1 MRNERP
7 TARQTPT
14 VSAGAEIAIRV
25 ARGAEAD
32 RAAEAFLRMPPT
44 AGESPGAAGLVQAN
58 PRNQIVALR
67 GGRIVGSC
75 VWVPGA
81 GRCATVL
88 APRLTEWDEE
98 VASRLIRGAV
108 QASAEAG
115 ARFIQAVAEPEGRSP
130 LARAI
135 ARAGME
141 RLAVLAYLRR
151 KVTAADARPV
161 VESTSHYRARTAG
174 PEGIVWKRWTP
185 WRRRKFAR
193 TIARTYEGS
202 LDCPAMAGLRTAQDA
217 LATHRATG
225 VFRAGAWHLALEGGA
240 GHPGTATSRAV
251 AGGTLAGRACRGS
264 TASRI
269 RAREAVGVVL
279 VSEVEGR
286 GDLVYLGVVPEA
298 RGRGVG
304 RALLGQAIRDTARMG
319 LVALAVAVDTQNGP
333 AWRLYAGAGFKEV
346 RRRLVF
352 FVPKERLESPGFAA
366 GL

>member
-1 MRNERP
+1 MSVETIEVRP
-7 TARQTPT
+7 ATA
-14 VSAGAEIAIRV
+14 S
-25 ARGAEAD
+25 EAA
-32 RAAEAFLRMPPT
+32 RAAEAFLRMPAIP
-44 AGESPGAAGLVQAN
+44 ARRDESPGAAGLVQAN
-58 PRNQIVALR
+58 PEKQVIALR
-67 GGRIVGSC
+67 GECIVGSC

-81 GRCATVL
+81 GRCATVV
-88 APRLTEWDEE
+88 APRLAEWDEE

-108 QASAEAG
+108 RAAAEAG
-115 ARFIQAVAEPEGRSP
+115 ARFIQAVAEPEGRSA
-130 LARAI
+130 LAHAI

-151 KVTAADARPV
+151 AVTAADAR
-161 VESTSHYRARTAG
+161 TAG
-174 PEGIVWKRWTP
+174 PKGIVWKRWTA

-217 LATHRATG
+217 LETHRATG

-240 GHPGTATSRAV
+240 GHGT
-251 AGGTLAGRACRGS
+251 
-264 TASRI
+264 SRI

-279 VSEVEGR
+279 ASEVEGH

-319 LVALAVAVDTQNGP
+319 LPALAVAVDTQNAP
-333 AWRLYAGAGFKEV
+333 AWRLYARAGFKEV

-352 FVPKERLESPGFAA
+352 FVPKERLAA
-366 GL
+366 LGGAPDDNAPRKRGG

>member
-1 MRNERP
+1 V
-7 TARQTPT
+7 T
-14 VSAGAEIAIRV
+14 
-25 ARGAEAD
+25 EAA
-32 RAAEAFLRMPPT
+32 RAAEAFLRMPAT
-44 AGESPGAAGLVQAN
+44 AGESLSTGESPWRPGAAGLVQAN
-58 PRNQIVALR
+58 PEKQVLAIR

-81 GRCATVL
+81 GRCATVV
-88 APRLTEWDEE
+88 APRLAEWDEE

-108 QASAEAG
+108 RASAEDG

-151 KVTAADARPV
+151 KVTEAD
-161 VESTSHYRARTAG
+161 ARTAG
-174 PEGIVWKRWTP
+174 PKGIVWKRWTP

-225 VFRAGAWHLALEGGA
+225 VFRAGAWHLALEGG
-240 GHPGTATSRAV
+240 
-251 AGGTLAGRACRGS
+251 
-264 TASRI
+264 
-269 RAREAVGVVL
+269 EAVGAVL

-298 RGRGVG
+298 RGRGIG
-304 RALLGQAIRDTARMG
+304 GALVAQAIRDTARMG
-319 LVALAVAVDTQNGP
+319 LPALAVAVDTENGP
-333 AWRLYAGAGFKEV
+333 AWRLYEHMGFREI

-352 FVPKERLESPGFAA
+352 FVPKERFSIADCGMRNAD
-366 GL
+366 

>member
-1 MRNERP
+1 VAN
-7 TARQTPT
+7 A
-14 VSAGAEIAIRV
+14 AAEIQIRV
-25 ARGAEAD
+25 ARGADAA

-44 AGESPGAAGLVQAN
+44 AGESPGAAGFVQAN
-58 PRNQIVALR
+58 PEKQVLAIR

-81 GRCATVL
+81 GRCATVV
-88 APRLTEWDEE
+88 APRLAEWDEE

-108 QASAEAG
+108 RASAEAG
-115 ARFIQAVAEPEGRSP
+115 ARFIQAATEPEGRSP

-151 KVTAADARPV
+151 KVTEAD
-161 VESTSHYRARTAG
+161 ARTAG
-174 PEGIVWKRWTP
+174 PKGIVWKRWTP

-217 LATHRATG
+217 LETHRATG
-225 VFRAGAWHLALEGGA
+225 VFRAGAWHLAIEGG
-240 GHPGTATSRAV
+240 
-251 AGGTLAGRACRGS
+251 
-264 TASRI
+264 
-269 RAREAVGVVL
+269 EAVGVVL

-298 RGRGVG
+298 RGRGIG
-304 RALLGQAIRDTARMG
+304 RALAAQAIRDTARMG
-319 LVALAVAVDTQNGP
+319 LPVLAVAVDTQNGP
-333 AWRLYAGAGFKEV
+333 AWRLYARAGFKEV
-346 RRRLVF
+346 RRRMVF
-352 FVPKERLESPGFAA
+352 FVPKERFSIADCGMRNAD
-366 GL
+366 

>member
-1 MRNERP
+1 
-7 TARQTPT
+7 
-14 VSAGAEIAIRV
+14 VSAGEEIAIRV
-25 ARGAEAD
+25 AQGAEAA

-58 PRNQIVALR
+58 PEKQVLALR

-81 GRCATVL
+81 GRCATVV
-88 APRLTEWDEE
+88 APRLAEWDEA
-98 VASRLIRGAV
+98 VASRLIGLA
-108 QASAEAG
+108 ASAAAEHG

-130 LARAI
+130 LACAI

-151 KVTAADARPV
+151 KVTEAD
-161 VESTSHYRARTAG
+161 ARTAG
-174 PEGIVWKRWTP
+174 PKGIVWKRWTA

-217 LATHRATG
+217 LETHRAAS
-225 VFRAGAWHLALEGGA
+225 VFRAWAWHLAIESGA
-240 GHPGTATSRAV
+240 GHGTSR
-251 AGGTLAGRACRGS
+251 T
-264 TASRI
+264 

-279 VSEVEGR
+279 ASEVEGR

-298 RGRGVG
+298 RGRGIG
-304 RALLGQAIRDTARMG
+304 RTLLGQAIRDTAQMG
-319 LVALAVAVDTQNGP
+319 LPALAVAVDTQNGP
-333 AWRLYAGAGFKEV
+333 AVRLYAGAGFKEV
-346 RRRLVF
+346 RRRLVW
-352 FVPKERLESPGFAA
+352 FVPKEQLSIAD
-366 GL
+366 

>member
-1 MRNERP
+1 MNTGNEI
-7 TARQTPT
+7 
-14 VSAGAEIAIRV
+14 EIRV
-25 ARGAEAD
+25 ARASEAG

-58 PRNQIVALR
+58 PEKQVIALR
-67 GGRIVGSC
+67 GERIVGSC

-81 GRCATVL
+81 GRCATVV
-88 APRLTEWDEE
+88 APRLAEWDEE
-98 VASRLIRGAV
+98 VASRLIQGA
-108 QASAEAG
+108 ASAAAEAG

-151 KVTAADARPV
+151 KVTAADAR
-161 VESTSHYRARTAG
+161 TAG
-174 PEGIVWKRWTP
+174 PKGIVWKRWTA

-202 LDCPAMAGLRTAQDA
+202 LDCPAMAGLRTADDA
-217 LATHRATG
+217 LATHRATS
-225 VFRAGAWHLALEGGA
+225 VFRAGAWHLAMEARA
-240 GHPGTATSRAV
+240 GHGTSR
-251 AGGTLAGRACRGS
+251 T
-264 TASRI
+264 

-279 VSEVEGR
+279 TSAVEGR

-298 RGRGVG
+298 RGRGIG

-319 LVALAVAVDTQNGP
+319 LPALGVAVDTENAP
-333 AWRLYAGAGFKEV
+333 AWRLYARAGFKEV

-352 FVPKERLESPGFAA
+352 FVPRERLSIAEC
-366 GL
+366 GLNGVRHGTR

>member
-1 MRNERP
+1 MAN
-7 TARQTPT
+7 A
-14 VSAGAEIAIRV
+14 AAEIQIRV
-25 ARGAEAD
+25 ARASEAA

-58 PRNQIVALR
+58 PEKQVIALR

-88 APRLTEWDEE
+88 APRLAEWDEE
-98 VASRLIRGAV
+98 VASRLIRRAAS
-108 QASAEAG
+108 ASAEAG

-151 KVTAADARPV
+151 KVTEADARPV

-174 PEGIVWKRWTP
+174 PKGIVWKRWTA

-217 LATHRATG
+217 LETHRATG
-225 VFRAGAWHLALEGGA
+225 VFRAGAWHLAME
-240 GHPGTATSRAV
+240 
-251 AGGTLAGRACRGS
+251 
-264 TASRI
+264 
-269 RAREAVGVVL
+269 AREAVGVVL
-279 VSEVEGR
+279 TSAVEGR

-319 LVALAVAVDTQNGP
+319 LVALTVAVDTRNGP
-333 AWRLYAGAGFKEV
+333 AMRLYAGAGFKEV
-346 RRRLVF
+346 RRRLVW
-352 FVPKERLESPGFAA
+352 FVPKERLESTGFIPGR
-366 GL
+366 

>member
-1 MRNERP
+1 MSVETIEVRP
-7 TARQTPT
+7 ATA
-14 VSAGAEIAIRV
+14 S
-25 ARGAEAD
+25 EAA

-44 AGESPGAAGLVQAN
+44 AGESPGAAGLVHAN

-67 GGRIVGSC
+67 GERIVGSC

-81 GRCATVL
+81 GRCATVV
-88 APRLTEWDEE
+88 APRLAEWDEE

-108 QASAEAG
+108 RAAAEDG

-151 KVTAADARPV
+151 AVTEADAQ
-161 VESTSHYRARTAG
+161 TAG
-174 PEGIVWKRWTP
+174 PKGIVWKRWTA

-202 LDCPAMAGLRTAQDA
+202 LDCPAMAGLRTAEDA

-225 VFRAGAWHLALEGGA
+225 DFRAGAWHLALEA
-240 GHPGTATSRAV
+240 K
-251 AGGTLAGRACRGS
+251 
-264 TASRI
+264 
-269 RAREAVGVVL
+269 EAVGVVL
-279 VSEVEGR
+279 ASEVEGR

-319 LVALAVAVDTQNGP
+319 LPVLTVAVDTENGP

-352 FVPKERLESPGFAA
+352 FVPKERLSIADCGMRIAD
-366 GL
+366 

>member
-1 MRNERP
+1 VAN
-7 TARQTPT
+7 A
-14 VSAGAEIAIRV
+14 AAEIQIR
-25 ARGAEAD
+25 AATASEAA

-58 PRNQIVALR
+58 PEKQVLAVR

-81 GRCATVL
+81 GRCATVV
-88 APRLTEWDEE
+88 APRLAEWDEE
-98 VASRLIRGAV
+98 VASRLIRGA
-108 QASAEAG
+108 ASAAAEAG
-115 ARFIQAVAEPEGRSP
+115 ARFIQAVAEPEGRSE
-130 LARAI
+130 LACAI

-174 PEGIVWKRWTP
+174 PKGIVWKRWTA

-217 LATHRATG
+217 LETHRATG
-225 VFRAGAWHLALEGGA
+225 VFRPGAWHLALEGRA
-240 GHPGTATSRAV
+240 GHGT
-251 AGGTLAGRACRGS
+251 
-264 TASRI
+264 SRI

-279 VSEVEGR
+279 VNVLEGR

-298 RGRGVG
+298 RCRGVG

-319 LVALAVAVDTQNGP
+319 LVALAVAVDTENTP
-333 AWRLYAGAGFKEV
+333 AVRLYARAGFKEV

-352 FVPKERLESPGFAA
+352 FVPRERLESPGFAA
-366 GL
+366 LIPGR

>member
-1 MRNERP
+1 MSVETIEVRP
-7 TARQTPT
+7 ATA
-14 VSAGAEIAIRV
+14 S
-25 ARGAEAD
+25 EAA

-58 PRNQIVALR
+58 PEKQVIALR

-81 GRCATVL
+81 GRCATVV
-88 APRLTEWDEE
+88 APRLAEWDEE

-108 QASAEAG
+108 RASAEAG

-151 KVTAADARPV
+151 KVTEA
-161 VESTSHYRARTAG
+161 EARTAG
-174 PEGIVWKRWTP
+174 PKGIVWKRWTA

-240 GHPGTATSRAV
+240 GHGT
-251 AGGTLAGRACRGS
+251 
-264 TASRI
+264 SRI

-279 VSEVEGR
+279 ASEVEGR
-286 GDLVYLGVVPEA
+286 GDLGYLGVVPEA

-304 RALLGQAIRDTARMG
+304 RALVAQAIRDTARMG
-319 LVALAVAVDTQNGP
+319 LPALTVAVDTQNGP

-352 FVPKERLESPGFAA
+352 FVPRERLESPGFAA
-366 GL
+366 LIPGR

>member
-1 MRNERP
+1 MSVETIEVRP
-7 TARQTPT
+7 ATA
-14 VSAGAEIAIRV
+14 S
-25 ARGAEAD
+25 EAA

-44 AGESPGAAGLVQAN
+44 AGESPGAAGLVHAN

-67 GGRIVGSC
+67 GERIVGSC

-81 GRCATVL
+81 GRCATVV
-88 APRLTEWDEE
+88 APRLAEWDEE

-108 QASAEAG
+108 RASAEDG

-151 KVTAADARPV
+151 KVTAADAR
-161 VESTSHYRARTAG
+161 TAG
-174 PEGIVWKRWTP
+174 PKGIVWKRWTA

-225 VFRAGAWHLALEGGA
+225 VFRAGAWHLAIEGG
-240 GHPGTATSRAV
+240 
-251 AGGTLAGRACRGS
+251 
-264 TASRI
+264 
-269 RAREAVGVVL
+269 EAVGVVL
-279 VSEVEGR
+279 ASEVEGR

-319 LVALAVAVDTQNGP
+319 LPALGLAVDTENGP
-333 AWRLYAGAGFKEV
+333 AWQLYAGAGFKEV
-346 RRRLVF
+346 RRRLVW
-352 FVPKERLESPGFAA
+352 FVPKERLESPGFISTAP
-366 GL
+366 

>member
-1 MRNERP
+1 MSVETIEVRP
-7 TARQTPT
+7 ATA
-14 VSAGAEIAIRV
+14 S
-25 ARGAEAD
+25 EAA

-44 AGESPGAAGLVQAN
+44 AGESPGAAGLVHAN

-67 GGRIVGSC
+67 GERIVGSC

-81 GRCATVL
+81 GRCATVV
-88 APRLTEWDEE
+88 APRLAEWDEE

-108 QASAEAG
+108 RAAAEDG

-151 KVTAADARPV
+151 AVTEADAQ
-161 VESTSHYRARTAG
+161 TAG
-174 PEGIVWKRWTP
+174 PKGIVWKRWTA

-202 LDCPAMAGLRTAQDA
+202 LDCPAMAGLRTAEDA

-225 VFRAGAWHLALEGGA
+225 DFRAGAWHLALEA
-240 GHPGTATSRAV
+240 K
-251 AGGTLAGRACRGS
+251 
-264 TASRI
+264 
-269 RAREAVGVVL
+269 EAVGVVL
-279 VSEVEGR
+279 ASEVEGR

-298 RGRGVG
+298 RRRGIG
-304 RALLGQAIRDTARMG
+304 KALVAQAVRDTARMG
-319 LVALAVAVDTQNGP
+319 LVALAVAVDTENTP
-333 AWRLYAGAGFKEV
+333 AVRLYEHMGFREI
-346 RRRLVF
+346 RRRLVW
-352 FVPKERLESPGFAA
+352 FVPKERLTEFENGEE
-366 GL
+366 GRQ

>member
-1 MRNERP
+1 MSVETIEVRP
-7 TARQTPT
+7 ATA
-14 VSAGAEIAIRV
+14 SDAA
-25 ARGAEAD
+25 
-32 RAAEAFLRMPPT
+32 RAAEAFLRLPPT
-44 AGESPGAAGLVQAN
+44 AGESAGAAGLVQAN
-58 PRNQIVALR
+58 ARNQIVALR

-81 GRCATVL
+81 GRCATVQ
-88 APRLTEWDEE
+88 APRLAEWDEE

-108 QASAEAG
+108 RASAEDG

-151 KVTAADARPV
+151 KVTEADARPV

-174 PEGIVWKRWTP
+174 PKGIVWKRWTP

-225 VFRAGAWHLALEGGA
+225 VFWAGAWHLALEG
-240 GHPGTATSRAV
+240 
-251 AGGTLAGRACRGS
+251 
-264 TASRI
+264 
-269 RAREAVGVVL
+269 REAVGVVL
-279 VSEVEGR
+279 TSEVEGR

-298 RGRGVG
+298 RRRGIG
-304 RALLGQAIRDTARMG
+304 KALVAQAVRDTARMG
-319 LVALAVAVDTQNGP
+319 LPALAVAVDTENGP
-333 AWRLYAGAGFKEV
+333 AWRLYARAGFKEV
-346 RRRLVF
+346 RRRLVWF
-352 FVPKERLESPGFAA
+352 IPKERLDTLNA
-366 GL
+366 

>member
-1 MRNERP
+1 MAN
-7 TARQTPT
+7 A
-14 VSAGAEIAIRV
+14 AAEIHIRV
-25 ARGAEAD
+25 ARGSEAD
-32 RAAEAFLRMPPT
+32 RAAEAFLRMPAT
-44 AGESPGAAGLVQAN
+44 AGESPGAAGLLQAN

-67 GGRIVGSC
+67 GERIVGSC

-81 GRCATVL
+81 GRCATVV
-88 APRLTEWDEE
+88 APRLAEWDEE

-108 QASAEAG
+108 RASAEAG
-115 ARFIQAVAEPEGRSP
+115 ARFIQAATEPEGRSA

-135 ARAGME
+135 GRAGME

-151 KVTAADARPV
+151 AVTAAEAR
-161 VESTSHYRARTAG
+161 A
-174 PEGIVWKRWTP
+174 PEPKEIVWKRWTP
-185 WRRRKFAR
+185 WRRRQFAR

-225 VFRAGAWHLALEGGA
+225 VFRAGAWHLALEGG
-240 GHPGTATSRAV
+240 
-251 AGGTLAGRACRGS
+251 
-264 TASRI
+264 
-269 RAREAVGVVL
+269 EAVGVVL
-279 VSEVEGR
+279 ASEVEGR

-298 RGRGVG
+298 RERGVG

-319 LVALAVAVDTQNGP
+319 LVTLTVAVDTENGP

-352 FVPKERLESPGFAA
+352 FVPRERLSIADCGMRIAD
-366 GL
+366 

>member
-1 MRNERP
+1 MSVETIEVRP
-7 TARQTPT
+7 ATA
-14 VSAGAEIAIRV
+14 S
-25 ARGAEAD
+25 EAA
-32 RAAEAFLRMPPT
+32 RAAEAFLQMPPT
-44 AGESPGAAGLVQAN
+44 AGESPGATGLVQAN
-58 PRNQIVALR
+58 PEKQVIALR

-81 GRCATVL
+81 GRCATVV
-88 APRLTEWDEE
+88 APRLAEWDEE
-98 VASRLIRGAV
+98 VASRLIRRA
-108 QASAEAG
+108 ASAAAEAG
-115 ARFIQAVAEPEGRSP
+115 ARFIQAVAEPEGRSA

-151 KVTAADARPV
+151 KVTEAD
-161 VESTSHYRARTAG
+161 ARTAG
-174 PEGIVWKRWTP
+174 PKGIVWKRWTP

-217 LATHRATG
+217 LETHRATG
-225 VFRAGAWHLALEGGA
+225 VFRAGAWHLAFEGGA
-240 GHPGTATSRAV
+240 GH
-251 AGGTLAGRACRGS
+251 GS
-264 TASRI
+264 PR

-279 VSEVEGR
+279 ASEVEGR

-319 LVALAVAVDTQNGP
+319 LVALAVAVDTQNAP

-352 FVPKERLESPGFAA
+352 FVPKERLSIADCPSRASGP
-366 GL
+366 

>member
-1 MRNERP
+1 VRL
-7 TARQTPT
+7 
-14 VSAGAEIAIRV
+14 
-25 ARGAEAD
+25 ARGAEAS

-44 AGESPGAAGLVQAN
+44 PGESPGAAALIQAN
-58 PRNQIVALR
+58 LRNQIVALR
-67 GGRIVGSC
+67 GERIVGSC

-88 APRLTEWDEE
+88 APRLAEWDEE
-98 VASRLIRGAV
+98 VASRLIRGAAA
-108 QASAEAG
+108 ASAEAG
-115 ARFIQAVAEPEGRSP
+115 ARFIQAATEPEGRSP

-151 KVTAADARPV
+151 KVTEAEAR
-161 VESTSHYRARTAG
+161 A
-174 PEGIVWKRWTP
+174 PEPKEIVWKRWTP
-185 WRRRKFAR
+185 WRRRQFAR

-240 GHPGTATSRAV
+240 GHGT
-251 AGGTLAGRACRGS
+251 
-264 TASRI
+264 SRI

-279 VSEVEGR
+279 ASEVEGR

-298 RGRGVG
+298 RERGVG

-319 LVALAVAVDTQNGP
+319 LVTLTVAVDTANGP
-333 AWRLYAGAGFKEV
+333 AVRLYAGAGFKEV
-346 RRRLVF
+346 RRRMVF
-352 FVPKERLESPGFAA
+352 FVPRERLAA
-366 GL
+366 LGGAPDDDAPRKRGG